1 MKIDDYTIHML
12 TNMQL
17 KSGVR
22 YADFQQGRHRMTKR
36 PVLLCNMARFA
47 GQNVP
52 IGKPER
58 PVLQR
63 AEYETIKQGCYCCRL

>member
-1 MKIDDYTIHML
+1 MDDRTIHML

-22 YADFQQGRHRMTKR
+22 YADFQQGRHHMTKR

-52 IGKPER
+52 IEKPER

-63 AEYETIKQGCYCCRL
+63 AEYKTIKRAKPCRCH